1 MNHSKKHGILKKNEP
16 VFFCEKRRTGKL
28 NVPKLVVSETRL
40 FYFRFLRFIETEKSI
55 LTVLNNN

>member
-1 MNHSKKHGILKKNEP
+1 MNNSKKHGILKKNEP
-16 VFFCEKRRTGKL
+16 VFFFAKNEEL
-28 NVPKLVVSETRL
+28 ENVPKLVVSETLL

>member
-1 MNHSKKHGILKKNEP
+1 MSLF
-16 VFFCEKRRTGKL
+16 FFCEKRGTGKL